1 MGSDRVTLAIP
12 SPRKL
17 VSGDEIIRGIVT
29 AYLSLIVLLPLAAIL
44 WRSSAGGTGSFWR
57 AVSSPQVVAALQL
70 SLLAS
75 VIVVAINAVA
85 GTVIAWVLARDS
97 FRGKEIVDAV
107 IDLPFALPTIVTGL
121 TLLTLYGPRSP
132 FGVNVA
138 YTRIG
143 IVLALLFVTLPF
155 AVRAVQPV
163 LAEIDREMED
173 AATSLGASGFV
184 TFRHII
190 LPALLPAILSGA
202 ALGFARSIG
211 EFGAVVLISGNIP
224 FQTEVATVNIFGLIE
239 SDRVASGAAVSV
251 VLLAI
256 SLGMLLVISVLQ
268 RWGAKHDR

>member
-1 MGSDRVTLAIP
+1 MVGDRVTLAIP
-12 SPRKL
+12 SPHKL
-17 VSGDEIIRGIVT
+17 VRGDDLIRGIVIS
-29 AYLSLIVLLPLAAIL
+29 YLSLIVLLPLAAIL
-44 WRSSAGGTGSFWR
+44 WRSSADGTGSFWR
-57 AVSSPQVVAALQL
+57 AISSPQVVAALQL
-70 SLLAS
+70 SLLTS

-97 FRGKEIVDAV
+97 FWGKEIVDAV

-121 TLLTLYGPRSP
+121 TLLTLYGPQSP

-138 YTRIG
+138 YTRVG
-143 IVLALLFVTLPF
+143 IILALLFVTLPF

-173 AATSLGASGFV
+173 AAKSLGASGFV

-256 SLGMLLVISVLQ
+256 SLG
-268 RWGAKHDR
+268 

>member
-1 MGSDRVTLAIP
+1 M
-12 SPRKL
+12 
-17 VSGDEIIRGIVT
+17 RGIV
-29 AYLSLIVLLPLAAIL
+29 AGYLSLIVLLPLAAIL
-44 WRSSAGGTGSFWR
+44 WRSSAGGAGSFWH
-57 AVSSPQVVAALQL
+57 AVSSPQVVAAIQL

-85 GTVIAWVLARDS
+85 GTVIAWVLVRDS

-121 TLLTLYGPRSP
+121 TLLTLYGPGSP
-132 FGVNVA
+132 FGLNVM
-138 YTRIG
+138 YTRVG
-143 IVLALLFVTLPF
+143 IILALLFVTLPF

-173 AATSLGASGFV
+173 AAKSLGAGGFV

-190 LPALLPAILSGA
+190 LPALFPAILSGA
-202 ALGFARSIG
+202 ALGFARAIG

-224 FQTEVATVNIFGLIE
+224 FQTEVATVHIFGLIE

-256 SLGMLLVISVLQ
+256 SLGMLLVFSGLQ
-268 RWGAKHDR
+268 RWGSKHER

>member
-1 MGSDRVTLAIP
+1 MASDRVTLAIP

-17 VSGDEIIRGIVT
+17 GRGDDLIRGIV
-29 AYLSLIVLLPLAAIL
+29 AGYLSLIVLLPLAAIL
-44 WRSSAGGTGSFWR
+44 WRSSADGAGSFWH

-75 VIVVAINAVA
+75 VIVVTINAVA
-85 GTVIAWVLARDS
+85 GTAIAWVLARDS
-97 FRGKEIVDAV
+97 FRGKEIVDVV

-138 YTRIG
+138 YTRAG
-143 IVLALLFVTLPF
+143 IILALLFVTLPF
-155 AVRAVQPV
+155 AVRSVQPV

-173 AATSLGASGFV
+173 AAKSLGASGFV

-224 FQTEVATVNIFGLIE
+224 FQTEVATVNIFGQIE
-239 SDRVASGAAVSV
+239 SNRVASGAAVSV

-256 SLGMLLVISVLQ
+256 SLGMLLVISGLQ
-268 RWGAKHDR
+268 RWGTKHDR

>member
-1 MGSDRVTLAIP
+1 MVGDRVTLAIP

-17 VSGDEIIRGIVT
+17 VRGNDLIRGIVT
-29 AYLSLIVLLPLAAIL
+29 GYLSLIVLLPLAAIL
-44 WRSSAGGTGSFWR
+44 WRSSADGTGSFWR

-70 SLLAS
+70 SLLTS

-138 YTRIG
+138 YTRVG
-143 IVLALLFVTLPF
+143 IILALLFVTLPF

-173 AATSLGASGFV
+173 AAKSLGASGFV

-256 SLGMLLVISVLQ
+256 SLGMLLVFSGLQ
-268 RWGAKHDR
+268 RWRSKHDR